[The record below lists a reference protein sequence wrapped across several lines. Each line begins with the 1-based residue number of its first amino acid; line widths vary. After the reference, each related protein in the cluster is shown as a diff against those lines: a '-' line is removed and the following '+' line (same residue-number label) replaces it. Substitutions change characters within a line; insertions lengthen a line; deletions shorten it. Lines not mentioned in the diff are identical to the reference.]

1 MRNLKYY
8 IACCIFS
15 ALAACSGVDEIDNV
29 APDKNNVIISATTG
43 ASVVTKS
50 ADTDP
55 EQKVAWIDV
64 FVFNDNDTKTIF
76 HYERIDK
83 TGNPDFG
90 GGTFSIAKRR
100 NEFGA
105 NQKYYVYLIANC
117 KSTPEQLQG
126 VTAAADLQRI
136 IQEDVNLHLTGF
148 TEDGNPVSENGVDAP
163 ELFLMDGVAYS
174 GTSEPESPTAVVL
187 YNGNNTE
194 NTTLSAT
201 IRRAAAKIVVNIKQG
216 EDVEFHRTLQADDQ
230 SGNAGSAIY
239 SFYQLP
245 VATYILEPANRQY
258 PVNDKVTTRDR
269 GINDYSY
276 IWSEANNEIKV
287 IGYAYANDWNDTEM
301 TKETSLILNIPMK
314 WNKDN
319 SADHSKESV
328 HPNSWYKVPLSK
340 ENIFE
345 RNTCYIVNITINAT
359 GAENRSSAI
368 DLQDIEYV
376 TIPWIET
383 EIKVGDNSNA
393 PEFLM
398 LNKDTVRI
406 YNANFDAT
414 SLTFSSSSPITSIT
428 LENING
434 TENPYAAYYYNK
446 YNEPKELSDAIK
458 NTISA
463 TAEANVL
470 NGGITINSPIVP
482 ATEAEIN
489 AQIAALGPRPEVSTM
504 GMPLPET
511 YVPESGTR
519 PSNPSDGD
527 TYTEYRYNNGTFQKR
542 TWTYEWIWDQWDY
555 DWSAGSWTTDTET
568 ANEYNADFEA
578 WKAQNPNYQAVLDWD
593 AKVAAIKAQANG
605 ASTHYNTIR
614 YLEFKVTNQQ
624 GLTETFYVEQYPTIY
639 ITNATGWYSYR
650 DDFKSTPNS
659 SSHATTFHIRGDRI
673 SAISYDEGVYSMHQA
688 SRDGANTSGSFWYS
702 KLSKS
707 PEQSHTGS
715 ADWVR
720 YYWASNESN
729 SATTSTGTGSEN
741 TRMYHIRVTSTSGEY
756 TVGRPKMVTITK
768 NINYGGTN
776 YSVTYETTDNSP
788 ANANLVSPSFMTAS
802 RLGVVTTSAIGY
814 SSSSSNTEA
823 RNQEMYEIFSYHCAN
838 YVEVKQ
844 VVVNGETKKVVY
856 DDWRLPT
863 AAELGIIVGLQGAS
877 GSNNETTAID
887 YLLNAYYY
895 FSASGPVYNKNQSTS
910 GTSVRC
916 VRDAFNEPTPIG
928 LTE

>member
-50 ADTDP
+50 ADTDS

-148 TEDGNPVSENGVDAP
+148 TEDGKPVSENGVAAP

-340 ENIFE
+340 ENIFAKE
-345 RNTCYIVNITINAT
+345 
-359 GAENRSSAI
+359 
-368 DLQDIEYV
+368 
-376 TIPWIET
+376 
-383 EIKVGDNSNA
+383 K
-393 PEFLM
+393 FL
-398 LNKDTVRI
+398 
-406 YNANFDAT
+406 
-414 SLTFSSSSPITSIT
+414 
-428 LENING
+428 
-434 TENPYAAYYYNK
+434 
-446 YNEPKELSDAIK
+446 
-458 NTISA
+458 
-463 TAEANVL
+463 
-470 NGGITINSPIVP
+470 
-482 ATEAEIN
+482 
-489 AQIAALGPRPEVSTM
+489 
-504 GMPLPET
+504 
-511 YVPESGTR
+511 
-519 PSNPSDGD
+519 
-527 TYTEYRYNNGTFQKR
+527 
-542 TWTYEWIWDQWDY
+542 
-555 DWSAGSWTTDTET
+555 
-568 ANEYNADFEA
+568 
-578 WKAQNPNYQAVLDWD
+578 
-593 AKVAAIKAQANG
+593 
-605 ASTHYNTIR
+605 
-614 YLEFKVTNQQ
+614 
-624 GLTETFYVEQYPTIY
+624 
-639 ITNATGWYSYR
+639 
-650 DDFKSTPNS
+650 
-659 SSHATTFHIRGDRI
+659 
-673 SAISYDEGVYSMHQA
+673 
-688 SRDGANTSGSFWYS
+688 
-702 KLSKS
+702 
-707 PEQSHTGS
+707 
-715 ADWVR
+715 
-720 YYWASNESN
+720 
-729 SATTSTGTGSEN
+729 
-741 TRMYHIRVTSTSGEY
+741 
-756 TVGRPKMVTITK
+756 
-768 NINYGGTN
+768 
-776 YSVTYETTDNSP
+776 
-788 ANANLVSPSFMTAS
+788 
-802 RLGVVTTSAIGY
+802 
-814 SSSSSNTEA
+814 
-823 RNQEMYEIFSYHCAN
+823 
-838 YVEVKQ
+838 
-844 VVVNGETKKVVY
+844 
-856 DDWRLPT
+856 
-863 AAELGIIVGLQGAS
+863 
-877 GSNNETTAID
+877 
-887 YLLNAYYY
+887 
-895 FSASGPVYNKNQSTS
+895 
-910 GTSVRC
+910 
-916 VRDAFNEPTPIG
+916 
-928 LTE
+928 

>member
-148 TEDGNPVSENGVDAP
+148 TEDGKPVSENGVAAP

-340 ENIFE
+340 ESIFE

-398 LNKDTVRI
+398 LNRDTVRI

-434 TENPYAAYYYNK
+434 SENPYAAYYYNK
-446 YNEPKELSDAIK
+446 YNEQKELSDAIK

-470 NGGITINSPIVP
+470 NGGITINAPIVP

-489 AQIAALGPRPEVSTM
+489 AQIAALGPRPEVSTID
-504 GMPLPET
+504 MPLPEN
-511 YVPESGTR
+511 YVPESETR
-519 PSNPSDGD
+519 PSNPSNGD

-542 TWTYEWIWDQWDY
+542 TWTYGWYRWNE
-555 DWSAGSWTTDTET
+555 GSWTTDTAT
-568 ANEYNADFEA
+568 ANKYNADFDA

-639 ITNATGWYSYR
+639 IVNTTGWYSYR
-650 DDFKSTPNS
+650 DDFKNNPNS
-659 SSHATTFHIRGDRI
+659 ATHATTYHIAGDRLNTI
-673 SAISYDEGVYSMHQA
+673 EYSNGQYSVSRVSASGLGSNSSYDAFWFSKVSNHPESTHQGTA
-688 SRDGANTSGSFWYS
+688 TTSAYHWAN
-702 KLSKS
+702 
-707 PEQSHTGS
+707 S
-715 ADWVR
+715 A
-720 YYWASNESN
+720 N
-729 SATTSTGTGSEN
+729 SATTGGNKTGEN

-768 NINYGGTN
+768 NINYSGTN
-776 YSVTYETTDNSP
+776 YNVTYETTDNSP
-788 ANANLVSPSFMTAS
+788 ANANLISPSFMTAS
-802 RLGVVTTSAIGY
+802 RLGAVTTANINY
-814 SSSSSNTEA
+814 SSSSSNTGA
-823 RNQEMYEIFSYHCAN
+823 RTQEMYEIFSYHCAN

-863 AAELGIIVGLQGAS
+863 AAELGIIVGLQGTS

-887 YLLNAYYY
+887 YLLNAEYY
-895 FSASGPVYNKNQSTS
+895 FSASGPVYNKNYDRI
-910 GTSVRC
+910 GAGATSVRC

>member
-148 TEDGNPVSENGVDAP
+148 TEDGKPVSENGVAAP

-398 LNKDTVRI
+398 LNRDTVRI

-446 YNEPKELSDAIK
+446 YNKPKELSDAIK

-470 NGGITINSPIVP
+470 NGGITINSPIV
-482 ATEAEIN
+482 
-489 AQIAALGPRPEVSTM
+489 
-504 GMPLPET
+504 
-511 YVPESGTR
+511 
-519 PSNPSDGD
+519 D
-527 TYTEYRYNNGTFQKR
+527 
-542 TWTYEWIWDQWDY
+542 
-555 DWSAGSWTTDTET
+555 
-568 ANEYNADFEA
+568 
-578 WKAQNPNYQAVLDWD
+578 
-593 AKVAAIKAQANG
+593 ANG
-605 ASTHYNTIR
+605 NPTHYNTIR

-639 ITNATGWYSYR
+639 ITNTPGWYSYR

-659 SSHATTFHIRGDRI
+659 SSHATTYHIRGESI
-673 SAISYDEGVYSMHQA
+673 SAISYDDGVYSMHQA
-688 SRDGANTSGSFWYS
+688 SRYGANTSGSFWYS
-702 KLSKS
+702 KVSAS
-707 PEQSHTGS
+707 PSADHEGTATYNTYYWSSTNAGS
-715 ADWVR
+715 A
-720 YYWASNESN
+720 
-729 SATTSTGTGSEN
+729 STEGGTANQN

-756 TVGRPKMVTITK
+756 TVGIPKMVTRTK
-768 NINYGGTN
+768 DINYGGTN
-776 YSVTYETTDNSP
+776 YSVTYETTDDSP

-802 RLGVVTTSAIGY
+802 RLGVLTVDNLEYLAT
-814 SSSSSNTEA
+814 TEA
-823 RNQEMYEIFSYHCAN
+823 AVLNEMYDVLSYHCAN

-844 VVVNGETKKVVY
+844 VVVNGVQKKVVY

-863 AAELGIIVGLQGAS
+863 EAELSIIIGLQS
-877 GSNNETTAID
+877 SNSNDATAAID
-887 YLLNAYYY
+887 YLLNAGFYY
-895 FSASGPVYNKNQSTS
+895 SASGPVFNPKNDDGVQNAS
-910 GTSVRC
+910 GYRNVSGNTSVRC

>member
-126 VTAAADLQRI
+126 VNAAADLQRI

-148 TEDGNPVSENGVDAP
+148 TEDGKPVSENGVAAP

-287 IGYAYANDWNDTEM
+287 VGYAYANDWNDTEM

-328 HPNSWYKVPLSK
+328 HTNSWYKVPLSK

-383 EIKVGDNSNA
+383 EIKAGDNSNA

-398 LNKDTVRI
+398 LNRDTVRI

-434 TENPYAAYYYNK
+434 SENPYAAYYYNK
-446 YNEPKELSDAIK
+446 YNEQKELSSAIK

-504 GMPLPET
+504 GMPLPEN
-511 YVPESGTR
+511 YVPESESV
-519 PSNPSDGD
+519 PSNPSRGD

-542 TWTYEWIWDQWDY
+542 TLTYNRY
-555 DWSAGSWTTDTET
+555 NSWSPGNWTTDTET
-568 ANEYNADFEA
+568 ANRYNADFDA
-578 WKAQNPNYQAVLDWD
+578 WKAQNPNYQAALDWD
-593 AKVAAIKAQANG
+593 ARVEAIRAQANG

-624 GLTETFYVEQYPTIY
+624 GLTETFYVEQYPIIY

-650 DDFKSTPNS
+650 DDFKNTPNS
-659 SSHATTFHIRGDRI
+659 ATHATTYHIAGDKI
-673 SAISYDEGVYSMHQA
+673 GAIRYNRGVYTLSQSA
-688 SRDGANTSGSFWYS
+688 SSSFWYS
-702 KLSKS
+702 KVSDS
-707 PEQSHTGS
+707 PSASHKGTATWSG
-715 ADWVR
+715 
-720 YYWASNESN
+720 YYWDGNSIDTYSSDSN
-729 SATTSTGTGSEN
+729 EN

-768 NINYGGTN
+768 NINYDGTN

-895 FSASGPVYNKNQSTS
+895 FSASGPVYNKNQSSS

>member
-148 TEDGNPVSENGVDAP
+148 TEDGKPVSENGVAAP

-276 IWSEANNEIKV
+276 IWSEANDQITV

-398 LNKDTVRI
+398 LNRDTVRI
-406 YNANFDAT
+406 YNANVDAT

-434 TENPYAAYYYNK
+434 SENPYAAYYYNK

-489 AQIAALGPRPEVSTM
+489 AQIAALGPRPEVSTID
-504 GMPLPET
+504 MPLPEN
-511 YVPESGTR
+511 YVPESESE
-519 PSNPSDGD
+519 PSNPSRGD

-542 TWTYEWIWDQWDY
+542 TWTYQWDRYHY
-555 DWSAGSWTTDTET
+555 DWVEGSWTTDTAT
-568 ANEYNADFEA
+568 ANRYNADFDA
-578 WKAQNPNYQAVLDWD
+578 WKAANPNYQAVLDWD

-650 DDFKSTPNS
+650 DDFKNTPNS
-659 SSHATTFHIRGDRI
+659 ATHATTYHIRGDRI

-702 KLSKS
+702 KLSQS

-720 YYWASNESN
+720 YYWASNTSN
-729 SATTSTGTGSEN
+729 SATKSSGTDSEN

-756 TVGRPKMVTITK
+756 TVGKPKMVTITK
-768 NINYGGTN
+768 NINYSGTN

-802 RLGVVTTSAIGY
+802 RLGIVTTDNIGY

-823 RNQEMYEIFSYHCAN
+823 RNQEMYEVFSYHCAN

-863 AAELGIIVGLQGAS
+863 AAELGIIVGLQGAK

>member
-148 TEDGNPVSENGVDAP
+148 TEDGKPVSENGVAAP

-287 IGYAYANDWNDTEM
+287 VGYAYANDWNDTEM

-328 HPNSWYKVPLSK
+328 HTNSWYKVPLSK

-398 LNKDTVRI
+398 LNRDTVRI

-434 TENPYAAYYYNK
+434 SENPYAAYYYNK
-446 YNEPKELSDAIK
+446 YNEQKELSSAIK

-489 AQIAALGPRPEVSTM
+489 AQIAALGPRPEVSTID
-504 GMPLPET
+504 MPLPEN
-511 YVPESGTR
+511 YVPESESE
-519 PSNPSDGD
+519 PSNPSRGD

-542 TWTYEWIWDQWDY
+542 TWTYEWNWDQWDY
-555 DWSAGSWTTDTET
+555 DWSAGSWTTDTAT
-568 ANEYNADFEA
+568 ANRYNADFDA

-593 AKVAAIKAQANG
+593 AKVEAIRAQANG

-624 GLTETFYVEQYPTIY
+624 GLTETFYVEQYPIIY

-659 SSHATTFHIRGDRI
+659 SSHATTFHIAGDKI
-673 SAISYDEGVYSMHQA
+673 GAIRYNRGVYTLSQSA
-688 SRDGANTSGSFWYS
+688 SSSFWYS
-702 KLSKS
+702 KVSDS
-707 PEQSHTGS
+707 PSASHKGTATWSG
-715 ADWVR
+715 
-720 YYWASNESN
+720 YYWDGNSIDTYSSDSN
-729 SATTSTGTGSEN
+729 EN

-756 TVGRPKMVTITK
+756 TVGKPKMVTITK
-768 NINYGGTN
+768 NINYDGTN

-802 RLGVVTTSAIGY
+802 RLGVVTTRAIGY
-814 SSSSSNTEA
+814 SSSSSDTEA
-823 RNQEMYEIFSYHCAN
+823 RNQEMYEVFSYHCAN

-863 AAELGIIVGLQGAS
+863 AAELGIIVGLQGAKS
-877 GSNNETTAID
+877 SNNETTAID

-895 FSASGPVYNKNQSTS
+895 FSASGPVYNKNYDTD